1 MQILKKLS
9 IYQLPMSR
17 SKQNKEPEPQQST
30 AFSPT
35 AASQECPMTVMKF
48 DL

>member
-1 MQILKKLS
+1 MQILQKLC
-9 IYQLPMSR
+9 IYQPPMSG

-30 AFSPT
+30 AITPT
-35 AASQECPMTVMKF
+35 AVSQECAMTVMKF

>member
-1 MQILKKLS
+1 MKILQKLC
-9 IYQLPMSR
+9 IYQLPMSG

-30 AFSPT
+30 AFTPT
-35 AASQECPMTVMKF
+35 AALQECSMTVMKF

>member
-1 MQILKKLS
+1 M
-9 IYQLPMSR
+9 YQLPMSW

-30 AFSPT
+30 AVTPT
-35 AASQECPMTVMKF
+35 AVSQECPMTVMKF